1 MMSPARGLKVGASR
15 MTNWVWGALAAVALL
30 WPSRLSGP
38 FDGLP
43 LDAVAEAIVIGIVL
57 PALCWFHPAFLRSTF
72 ARAIIAALLVWKAFT
87 ALTLVQ
93 DGLCIRFMPA
103 EPYVREQTGAPHS
116 WDVRAD
122 WRASDPRCSA
132 IMTRSYQELSEFP
145 AWFFNLPPPNDSWPG
160 PRDRPPGAKVA
171 MAASGFVHAQAR
183 GRLRVLTNSAAPPVV
198 LDAGGDTPDDL
209 TRRVFVETTLTGDR
223 WRFVPQWNGSDVW
236 SVATVTVGRPSRL
249 DLAIRPW
256 GRGITA
262 ALVVMLTLAWLMSV
276 ASRLDETH
284 VLLWTIGA
292 SAWIG
297 TFAPLGQDEIA
308 RWSVLALAAAA
319 LLRVPARLRNIFGAF
334 ALVGI
339 PWLTL
344 VAGMNAGQAGHF
356 RLYDIGSDF
365 WAYQR
370 FAYRIVMQ
378 GYWLE
383 GGSLTFWFQPFYRWI
398 AGLLHLV
405 FGDSSVGEAFW
416 DGACVL
422 VMALFAFA
430 VTKTQAGFRWGLAAA
445 ALTLGVYAVG
455 TPWGHLGRGLAD
467 TSSTGLVYLSALLV
481 LRGRHGRWRPALAA
495 GLIATI
501 AFYTRLNNLLL
512 TLALAAFAL
521 PLRAPIHRAFRPST
535 WLAASTWPTV
545 VIIWTTI
552 GAGVLCFSWRTYHYT
567 GVFSVLYGTS
577 GYRQAIWQHGMSFTA
592 YVRALASSVSMQ
604 ATMNDPPRFD
614 ARAMPIMAGLLA
626 SALAVVGVP
635 RLRDLPAGLVL
646 FCLAGIAGAFVARGE
661 AYSGRFSIQLIGVTC
676 AVVACALGTTRR
688 RASYARSAPAKSAL
702 VEQQI

>member
-1 MMSPARGLKVGASR
+1 MV
-15 MTNWVWGALAAVALL
+15 NCVWGVLAAVALL
-30 WPSRLSGP
+30 WPSRLNG
-38 FDGLP
+38 P
-43 LDAVAEAIVIGIVL
+43 LDGVPLDGIAEAIVIGVVL

-72 ARAIIAALLVWKAFT
+72 ARVLVAALLVWKAFT
-87 ALTLVQ
+87 ALTLAQ
-93 DGLCIRFMPA
+93 DGWCLRFVPA
-103 EPYVREQTGAPHS
+103 EPYVKEQTGAPHS

-122 WRASDPRCSA
+122 WRASDPTCSA

-145 AWFFNLPPPNDSWPG
+145 VWFFNLPPPNDSWPG

-171 MAASGFVHAQAR
+171 MTASGFLHPFTPGTLQI
-183 GRLRVLTNSAAPPVV
+183 LTSPDATAVV
-198 LDAGGDTPDDL
+198 LDAGYTPNAS
-209 TRRVFVETTLTGDR
+209 TRRLVVETTLTGDQ
-223 WRFVPQWNGSDVW
+223 WRFVPQWNGADIW
-236 SVATVTVGRPSRL
+236 SAAALTVSPPSAL
-249 DLAIRPW
+249 DLFVRPW

-262 ALVVMLTLAWLMSV
+262 ALVVTLTLAWLVSI
-276 ASRLDETH
+276 ASKVDETH
-284 VLLWTIGA
+284 VLLWTISA

-297 TFAPLGQDEIA
+297 TFAALGHDQVA
-308 RWSVLALAAAA
+308 RSSVVALSGAA

-344 VAGMNAGQAGHF
+344 VVLTNAEQAGHF

-422 VMALFAFA
+422 AMALFAFA
-430 VTKTQAGFRWGLAAA
+430 VTKARAGFRWGLAAA
-445 ALTLGVYAVG
+445 VATLAIYALG
-455 TPWGHLGRGLAD
+455 TPWRNLGRGLAD
-467 TSSTGLVYLSALLV
+467 TSSAGLIYLAAVLALC
-481 LRGRHGRWRPALAA
+481 GRHGRWRAALAA

-521 PLRAPIHRAFRPST
+521 PLRTPIRRAVRPST
-535 WLAASTWPTV
+535 WLARSTWPTV
-545 VIIWTTI
+545 VVIWATI
-552 GAGVLCFSWRTYHYT
+552 GAGLLFLAWRSYHYN

-577 GYRQAIWQHGMSFTA
+577 AYRQAIWQPGMSFSA
-592 YVRALASSVSMQ
+592 YLRALASSVLMQ
-604 ATMNDPPRFD
+604 ATMNDPPQFD
-614 ARAMPIMAGLLA
+614 ARALPVMAGLLL
-626 SALAVVGVP
+626 SVLAVAGVR
-635 RLRDLPAGLVL
+635 RLRDLPAGPVL
-646 FCLAGIAGAFVARGE
+646 FCLAGIAGAFIARGE
-661 AYSGRFSIQLIGVTC
+661 AYPGRFSIQLIGATC
-676 AVVACALGTTRR
+676 AVAACALGMPRR
-688 RASYARSAPAKSAL
+688 LGREVAAKL
-702 VEQQI
+702 TV